1 MLNPSDYPYIFH
13 EVKNMISVIG
23 SSLQLIEKQHP
34 DVQEFSYWKETMSD
48 VKYLRQIVQEVS
60 GMNAP
65 IQLQITDVYLPQF
78 LLELKAAAEALFP
91 AHAQIHL
98 ALDPA
103 ISDGYFDSLRI
114 HQALLNLI
122 KNAAEAAKENARLSI
137 GAYRQENNL
146 VFEISDNGSGI
157 SAEVADKLFVPY
169 YTTKPNGSGLG
180 LSVVKGIV
188 DAHHGSI
195 SVAAAPGWSTTFVI
209 ALPGAVSQNG
219 KSDLMC
225 EVS

>member
-1 MLNPSDYPYIFH
+1 MLNTSDYSYIFH
-13 EVKNMISVIG
+13 EIKNMITVIG
-23 SSLQLIEKQHP
+23 SSLQIIEKQHP

-48 VKYLRQIVQEVS
+48 VKYLRQMVQEVS

-78 LLELKAAAEALFP
+78 LRELKAAAEALFP

-98 ALDPA
+98 TLDPA

-114 HQALLNLI
+114 RQALLNLI
-122 KNAAEAAKENARLSI
+122 KNAAEAAKEDARLSI
-137 GAYRQENNL
+137 SAYRRENNL
-146 VFEISDNGSGI
+146 VFEISDNGAGI
-157 SAEVADKLFVPY
+157 SAEAADKLFVPY

-195 SVAAAPGWSTTFVI
+195 SVAEAPGWSTTFI
-209 ALPGAVSQNG
+209 ITLPGAVNQSG
-219 KSDLMC
+219 RSDLMC

>member
-1 MLNPSDYPYIFH
+1 MLNTSDYSYIFH

-23 SSLQLIEKQHP
+23 SSLQVIEKQHP
-34 DVQEFSYWKETMSD
+34 DVQEFAYWKETMSD
-48 VKYLRQIVQEVS
+48 VKYLRQMVQNLS

-65 IQLQITDVYLPQF
+65 IQLQISDVYLPQF
-78 LLELKAAAEALFP
+78 LFELKSAAEALFP

-98 ALDPA
+98 TLDPA
-103 ISDGYFDSLRI
+103 ISYGYFDSLRI

-122 KNAAEAAKENARLSI
+122 KNASEAVKEEAALSI
-137 GAYRQENNL
+137 DAYRRENSL

-157 SAEVADKLFVPY
+157 PAEAADQLFVPY
-169 YTTKPNGSGLG
+169 YTTRQNGSGLG
-180 LSVVKGIV
+180 LSIVKGIV
-188 DAHHGSI
+188 DAHNGSI

-209 ALPGAVSQNG
+209 TLPGAVSQSG

>member
-1 MLNPSDYPYIFH
+1 MLNTSDYSYIFH

-23 SSLQLIEKQHP
+23 SSLQVIEKQHP
-34 DVQEFSYWKETMSD
+34 DVQEFAYWKETMSD
-48 VKYLRQIVQEVS
+48 VKYLRQMVQNLS

-65 IQLQITDVYLPQF
+65 IQLQISDVYLPQF
-78 LLELKAAAEALFP
+78 LFELKSAAEALFP

-98 ALDPA
+98 TLDPA
-103 ISDGYFDSLRI
+103 ISYGYFDSLRI

-122 KNAAEAAKENARLSI
+122 KNASEAVKEEAALSI
-137 GAYRQENNL
+137 GAYRRENSL

-157 SAEVADKLFVPY
+157 PAEAADQLFVPY
-169 YTTKPNGSGLG
+169 YTTRQNGSGLG
-180 LSVVKGIV
+180 LSIVKGIV
-188 DAHHGSI
+188 DAHNGSI

-209 ALPGAVSQNG
+209 TLPGAVSQSG

>member
-1 MLNPSDYPYIFH
+1 MLNTSDYPYIFH

-34 DVQEFSYWKETMSD
+34 DVQELTYWKETMSD
-48 VKYLRQIVQEVS
+48 VKYLRQMVQEVS

-65 IQLQITDVYLPQF
+65 IQLQLTNVYLPQF
-78 LLELKAAAEALFP
+78 LLELKSAAEALFP

-98 ALDPA
+98 TLGPA
-103 ISDGYFDSLRI
+103 ISDGYFDSLLI

-122 KNAAEAAKENARLSI
+122 KNASEAAKEDARLSI
-137 GAYRQENNL
+137 SAYRRENDL
-146 VFEISDNGSGI
+146 VFEVSDNGSGI
-157 SAEVADKLFVPY
+157 SVEAADKLFVPN
-169 YTTKPNGSGLG
+169 YTTKQNGSGLG

-195 SVAAAPGWSTTFVI
+195 SVATAPGWSTTFVI
-209 ALPGAVSQNG
+209 ALPGAISQSG

>member
-1 MLNPSDYPYIFH
+1 MLNTSDYPYIFH

-34 DVQEFSYWKETMSD
+34 DVQEFAYWKETMSD
-48 VKYLRQIVQEVS
+48 VKYLRQMVQNLS

-78 LLELKAAAEALFP
+78 LFELKSAAETLFP

-98 ALDPA
+98 TLDPA
-103 ISDGYFDSLRI
+103 ISNGYFDSLRI
-114 HQALLNLI
+114 RQALLNLI
-122 KNAAEAAKENARLSI
+122 KNAAETVKEEARLSI
-137 GAYRQENNL
+137 GAYRRENNL

-157 SAEVADKLFVPY
+157 PTETADKLFVPY

-180 LSVVKGIV
+180 LSIVKGIV
-188 DAHHGSI
+188 DAHKGSI
-195 SVAAAPGWSTTFVI
+195 SVAATPGWSTTFVI
-209 ALPGAVSQNG
+209 TLPGAVSQSG

>member
-48 VKYLRQIVQEVS
+48 VKYLRKMVQEAS

-65 IQLQITDVYLPQF
+65 IQLHITDVYLPQF
-78 LLELKAAAEALFP
+78 LQELKAAAEALFP

-98 ALDPA
+98 TLDPA

-122 KNAAEAAKENARLSI
+122 KNAAEAANEEARLSI
-137 GAYRQENNL
+137 SAYRQGNNL
-146 VFEISDNGSGI
+146 VFKISDNGSGI
-157 SAEVADKLFVPY
+157 SAEAADKLFVPY

-209 ALPGAVSQNG
+209 ALPGAVNQNG